1 MRTLVVGCDASG
13 KSSLVEGISGRYGD
27 IAFEATSTDES
38 RRFKHDNLDTLI
50 DDELV
55 NERED
60 LYMRLSRTV
69 LGRLAMSSTADSYI
83 GTDSTLVTRLS
94 HNVMRRC
101 IGGKAIEYDKLV
113 EQWVKDEAEFGLAPP
128 NIVAITY
135 APFDLI
141 RSRIQARYD
150 NGDKDEKFWGFN
162 SPFFLEKY
170 QNAWLE
176 VREYLP
182 QAGISCIS
190 FDTSLA
196 TIEDSLSV
204 YATVRD
210 GHSNP
215 APPISLVSPLSQ
227 IPRQ

>member
-83 GTDSTLVTRLS
+83 GTDSQKFR
-94 HNVMRRC
+94 
-101 IGGKAIEYDKLV
+101 
-113 EQWVKDEAEFGLAPP
+113 
-128 NIVAITY
+128 NIVGHPQLIT
-135 APFDLI
+135 
-141 RSRIQARYD
+141 
-150 NGDKDEKFWGFN
+150 
-162 SPFFLEKY
+162 
-170 QNAWLE
+170 
-176 VREYLP
+176 
-182 QAGISCIS
+182 
-190 FDTSLA
+190 
-196 TIEDSLSV
+196 
-204 YATVRD
+204 
-210 GHSNP
+210 
-215 APPISLVSPLSQ
+215 
-227 IPRQ
+227 